1 MEYLYQRGAY
11 WYVRIPN
18 TTSAPLPS
26 SLRYSLKTSSLR
38 EARHRSRLI
47 VGSIHTMFR
56 DFQTGGPMAKLT
68 PEKLNAIIREYVT
81 ETIQWEEHA
90 RATSPRGLNS
100 DTYDDKLLGIEDGIA
115 LLRESLAY
123 GEHTKEMAPEAER
136 AVERHQLAPL
146 ESYDYRVLCFKL
158 HQAAIKAQE
167 VILKHWQ
174 PEGVYNQGADI
185 ERALSELGINPPPQ
199 APEVAV
205 PAAATTTMAPPIAPE
220 STSTPLSEV
229 VQNYWDDRSSAWK
242 PRTKTGYQQC
252 MEHLIEGL
260 GANTPVHTIKYPEM
274 KAYRQKLID
283 SGLSPARVNFYV
295 GFASAVFNHEM
306 RTTGHLPINPAGALK
321 LKETRRRDEMR
332 DGFSLEHLEA
342 MFVKSPEY
350 AQDKLKSPDQFWI
363 PLLSLFSGMRL
374 EEICQLHTDQ
384 VAQDDGI
391 WSLIVEEKHKGQSVK
406 TSERR
411 VIPLHPFLIDQL
423 GFHKWAQEQKK
434 GRLWPNLKRI
444 NDRWGHYFGRWFGRF
459 WRGCELKGKLGF
471 HSFRHTVET
480 ELREANVE
488 GIWIDMLTGHSI
500 SGEGGGRYTK
510 RNTKTILER
519 AVMQLKW
526 NEKLDLSGLKDSRWS
541 R

>member
-1 MEYLYQRGAY
+1 MEYLYQRGSY

-47 VGSIHTMFR
+47 VGPVHTMFR
-56 DFQTGGPMAKLT
+56 DFQTGGPMSKLT
-68 PEKLNAIIREYVT
+68 PETLNAIIREYVT
-81 ETIQWEEHA
+81 DTIQLEEHR
-90 RATSPRGLNS
+90 RATSPRGLDS
-100 DTYDDKLLGIEDGIA
+100 DSYDDKLLNIEDGIA

-123 GEHTKEMAPEAER
+123 GQHAKEMAREAER

-185 ERALSELGINPPPQ
+185 ERALSELGIKTQ
-199 APEVAV
+199 ASAGTTAPVAV
-205 PAAATTTMAPPIAPE
+205 SAPVPEPA
-220 STSTPLSEV
+220 STPLSQV

-252 MEHLIEGL
+252 KGHLIEGL
-260 GANTPVHTIKYPEM
+260 GAETPVHTIKYPEM

-306 RTTGHLPINPAGALK
+306 RTTGYLPINPAGALK

-342 MFVKSPEY
+342 MFVKAPEY
-350 AQDKLKSPDQFWI
+350 ADDKLKSPNRFWI
-363 PLLSLFSGMRL
+363 PLLSLFSGARL

-384 VAQDDGI
+384 VVQDQEI
-391 WSLIVEEKHKGQSVK
+391 WSLIIEKKHNGQSVK

-411 VIPLHPFLIDQL
+411 VIPLHPFLVDEL
-423 GFHKWAQEQKK
+423 GFHKWSQEQKK
-434 GRLWPNLKRI
+434 GSLWPNLKRI

-459 WRGCELKGKLGF
+459 WRGCGLKGKLGF

-480 ELREANVE
+480 ELREGNVE

-526 NEKLDLSGLKDSRWS
+526 NEKLDLSGLKDSRWV
-541 R
+541 RP